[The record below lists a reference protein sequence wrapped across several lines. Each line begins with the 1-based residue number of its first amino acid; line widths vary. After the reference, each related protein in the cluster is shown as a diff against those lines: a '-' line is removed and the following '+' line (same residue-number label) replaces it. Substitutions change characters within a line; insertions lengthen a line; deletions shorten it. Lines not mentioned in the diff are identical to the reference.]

1 MTILNLL
8 PEWIIVICIFV
19 SLIMVSFRVFSMGV
33 LIPAVA
39 STAVAGLAWF
49 FSRSDLAHFE
59 PVMPMICSDSLSY
72 FGRLL
77 SLLVLA
83 VFSLGFHFHREL
95 SVKEKQKS
103 LLFTLFYSLFMC
115 SMFLSQSLVLFTGS
129 ALGIYFCSM
138 NLVLIESKGSGHWLR
153 LFRFKAVSLG
163 LWMVL
168 ALLLFVLS
176 GYSLGSFFFNDWFE
190 ALAKGA
196 ASEWAQM
203 MLLLLVVLV
212 GVVPLASLRFIGE
225 APLGLGILSFGQM
238 LVLQAFWFRVGI
250 PFLNASTVLP
260 KGWAQLMLAAI
271 LGGITLRAVY
281 FLVRT
286 RSHHTWV
293 SSLFP
298 ILTGM
303 SLFVVV
309 LPGERALASF
319 YLLALS
325 YLFTFSLI
333 SHAFLTQDYHFK
345 GLIVLALI
353 SAVGAPPLVMGERFY
368 RLIHEI
374 IETGNFIAGILMV
387 VVWFGVALAAIQI
400 IGKVLLVKVP
410 QQDQR
415 KIHPGEAFFL
425 ALFLVGVISLTVL
438 QGPLTALLNEHP
450 PLNLW

>member
-1 MTILNLL
+1 MTLLNLL
-8 PEWIIVICIFV
+8 PEWVIVICIFM
-19 SLIMVSFRVFSMGV
+19 SLIMVSFRIFSTGV
-33 LIPAVA
+33 LIPLVA
-39 STAVAGLAWF
+39 STAVASLGYF
-49 FSRSDLAHFE
+49 FSRSDLAHFNSA
-59 PVMPMICSDSLSY
+59 VPMICSDSLSY

-83 VFSLGFHFHREL
+83 VFSLGFHFHRGL
-95 SVKEKQKS
+95 SVREKQKS
-103 LLFTLFYSLFMC
+103 LLFILFYSLFIC
-115 SMFLSQSLVLFTGS
+115 GAFLSQSLVLFVGS

-163 LWMVL
+163 VWLVL
-168 ALLLFVLS
+168 ALLLFLIS
-176 GYSLGSFFFNDWFE
+176 GHAFGSFFYNDWFE
-190 ALAKGA
+190 ALSRGA
-196 ASEWAQM
+196 APEWSQITL
-203 MLLLLVVLV
+203 MLLVLLV
-212 GVVPLASLRFIGE
+212 GVMPLGVLRFIGE
-225 APLGLGILSFGQM
+225 APVGLGILSFGQM
-238 LVLQAFWFRVGI
+238 LVLQAFWFRIGI

-260 KGWAQLMLAAI
+260 KGASQLMLAAV

-293 SSLFP
+293 SSLYP
-298 ILTGM
+298 ILVGM

-309 LPGERALASF
+309 LPGDRALSSF

-333 SHAFLTQDYHFK
+333 SHAFLDRDYHFK
-345 GLIVLALI
+345 GLIVLGLI
-353 SAVGAPPLVMGERFY
+353 SAIGAPPLVMGERFY

-374 IETGNFIAGILMV
+374 IENGNFLAGILMV
-387 VVWFGVALAAIQI
+387 VVWFGLVVSAMQI
-400 IGKVLLVKVP
+400 IGKVLLVRVSK
-410 QQDQR
+410 QDQR
-415 KIHPGEAFFL
+415 KIHSGEAFFL
-425 ALFLVGVISLTVL
+425 ALFLVGVISLTVF